1 MLVRKL
7 RHESLSVVLDV
18 GARREMAGAELVM
31 LRALV
36 VVDVVEVRWL
46 RGRMRW
52 ARRAARQD

>member
-1 MLVRKL
+1 M
-7 RHESLSVVLDV
+7 VLDV

>member
-1 MLVRKL
+1 MRKL